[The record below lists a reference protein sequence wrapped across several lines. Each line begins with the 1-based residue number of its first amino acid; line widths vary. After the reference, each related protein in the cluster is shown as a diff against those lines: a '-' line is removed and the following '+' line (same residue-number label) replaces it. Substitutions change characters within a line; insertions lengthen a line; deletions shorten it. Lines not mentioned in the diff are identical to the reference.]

1 MTKHITLIGLV
12 ALLAGAGESA
22 RAQTPQ
28 TAPIPGSSA
37 PAAQQPP
44 ITFRAEVNYVEVD
57 ARVLEKDGKFITDLK
72 PADFEVFEDGK
83 PQRITA
89 FSLVNIP
96 VERAERP
103 LFAAQP
109 IEPDVRTNLEG
120 ADGRIYL
127 IVLDDLHTSALRS
140 QRTKAA
146 ARLFI
151 EKYIGANDT
160 AAVVYTGGRSDASQD
175 FTNSRLLLLQ
185 AVDKFTGRKLRSS
198 TANKIEAAGRR
209 IDPTDAV
216 TDIDD
221 AERGYHARNAL
232 DTIKNL
238 SEYLG
243 NIRGRRKALVLFSEG
258 IDYDITDVFNNRDAT
273 TVMDATRDVLAAA
286 TRANVAVYGVDPR
299 GIGGGVGDELIE
311 VQSFPDDTTLG
322 LNTGSFYNEVRLAQ
336 DSLRVLSDETGGFAA
351 VNRNDFGTAFQRIVD
366 DNSSYYV
373 MGYYSTND
381 RRDGRFRKIEVR
393 LPNRPGLTVR
403 ARKGYVA
410 ARGRA
415 PEARPAPAT
424 GASPELR
431 EALESP
437 LPLVSL
443 PLAMTAVVFKGPAPK
458 GSVIVSTLVGGSGL
472 PFVEKDGMFRNG
484 LEALVIAIDDKGKS
498 FASDRSTVDLN
509 MKPDT
514 ANRVKASGFRL
525 ISTLD
530 LAPGRYQLRVGVKE
544 NNTKKAGSVTFDL
557 TVPDFAKEKLS
568 MSGIAITSALSG
580 VAPTVRPKDPL
591 EKLLPGPLSSYR
603 EFPPIDEIA
612 FFAEVYDN
620 SGNQPHKVELS
631 ATVKAEGGRT
641 VFETTEERDSSELKG
656 SAGGYGFTAR
666 IPLKQMAPGLYVLR
680 VEATSRFGDRPTVAT
695 DTVFRVLPMAGQ
707 TPPASS
713 AAQSAPM
720 QTIATEMMSNIDQPR
735 QAVARTPAEWA
746 ALWRQHAGDKPAP
759 KVDLGSSTVVA
770 VFLGSRPSAGY
781 AAEIVGTRRQGEA
794 LIVEWAERSPD
805 RGDITAQVITS
816 PAAIVAIPK
825 FAGEIRFEKVEKK

>member
-1 MTKHITLIGLV
+1 MMKHLTLFGFL
-12 ALLAGAGESA
+12 ALLVGASGFV

-28 TAPIPGSSA
+28 APAPLPGSSA

-57 ARVLEKDGKFITDLK
+57 ARVLDQNGNFVADLK
-72 PADFEVFEDGK
+72 PADFQVFEDGR
-83 PQRITA
+83 PQKVTV

-96 VERAERP
+96 VERAARP
-103 LFAAQP
+103 LFASQP
-109 IEPDVRTNLEG
+109 IEPDVRTNLES

-140 QRTKAA
+140 PRTKTA

-160 AAVVYTGGRSDASQD
+160 AAVVYTSGRVDASQE
-175 FTNSRLLLLQ
+175 FTNSQRRLVQ
-185 AVDKFTGRKLRSS
+185 AVDKFMGRKLRSS
-198 TANKIEAAGRR
+198 TANKIDDAARR
-209 IDPTDAV
+209 MDPSDPIR
-216 TDIDD
+216 DIDD

-238 SEYLG
+238 AEYLG

-258 IDYDITDVFNNRDAT
+258 IDYDIANVFENRDAT
-273 TVMDATRDVLAAA
+273 TVMDATREVLAAA

-299 GIGGGVGDELIE
+299 GIGGAVGDELIE
-311 VQSFPDDTTLG
+311 VQSFPDDTSLG
-322 LNTGSFYNEVRLAQ
+322 LNAGSFYNEVRLAQ

-393 LPNRPGLTVR
+393 VPNRPGLTVR

-415 PEARPAPAT
+415 PDAKPAPASGT
-424 GASPELR
+424 SPELR
-431 EALESP
+431 DAIESP
-437 LPLVSL
+437 LPIAAL
-443 PLAMTAVVFKGPAPK
+443 PLATTAVVFKGPAPK
-458 GSVIVSTLVGGSGL
+458 GSVIVSTLVGGSSL
-472 PFVEKDGMFRNG
+472 PFVEKGGMFTNG
-484 LEALVIAIDDKGKS
+484 LEVLVVATDDKGKS
-498 FASDRSTVDLN
+498 FPSDRNTIDLN

-514 ANRVKASGFRL
+514 ANRVKASGFRF

-544 NNTKKAGSVTFDL
+544 NNTNKAGSVAFDL

-568 MSGIAITSALSG
+568 MSGVALTSALSG

-591 EKLLPGPLSSYR
+591 EKILPGPLSSYR
-603 EFPPIDEIA
+603 EFPPMDEIA
-612 FFAEVYDN
+612 FFAEIYDN
-620 SGNQPHKVELS
+620 TASQPHKVGLA
-631 ATVKAEGGRT
+631 ATVKAEGGQT
-641 VFETTEERDSSELKG
+641 VFETQEERDSSELKG
-656 SAGGYGFTAR
+656 SAGGYGFSGR

-680 VEATSRFGDRPTVAT
+680 VEAISRLGDRPTVANE
-695 DTVFRVLPMAGQ
+695 TVFRVLPAAAPGV
-707 TPPASS
+707 SS
-713 AAQSAPM
+713 AQRAPM
-720 QTIATEMMSNIDQPR
+720 QIIATDMMSNIDQPR
-735 QAVARTPAEWA
+735 QVVARTPAEWA

-759 KVDLGSSTVVA
+759 TVDLGSSTAVA
-770 VFLGSRPSAGY
+770 VFLGSRNSAGY
-781 AAEIVGTRRQGEA
+781 AVEIVGARREGDA
-794 LIVEWAERSPD
+794 LIVQWAERAPG
-805 RGDITAQVITS
+805 RGDITAQVMTS
-816 PAAIVAIPK
+816 PAQIVAIPK
-825 FAGEIRFEKVEKK
+825 FAGEIRFEKTDKK

>member
-1 MTKHITLIGLV
+1 MTKQLTLI
-12 ALLAGAGESA
+12 ALLALMAGGGFV

-28 TAPIPGSSA
+28 APIPGSSA

-44 ITFRAEVNYVEVD
+44 LTFRAEVNYVEVD
-57 ARVLEKDGKFITDLK
+57 ARVLDQAGKFITDLK
-72 PADFEVFEDGK
+72 PADFQVFEDGK
-83 PQRITA
+83 PQQVTA

-96 VERAERP
+96 VERAARP

-109 IEPDVRTNLEG
+109 IEPDVRTNLQG

-127 IVLDDLHTSALRS
+127 IVLDDLHTSPLRS
-140 QRTKAA
+140 QRTRSA
-146 ARLFI
+146 ARLFV

-175 FTNSRLLLLQ
+175 FTNSRRLLLQ
-185 AVDKFTGRKLRSS
+185 AVDKFMGRKLRSS
-198 TANKIEAAGRR
+198 TANKIDAAGRR
-209 IDPTDAV
+209 IDPSDKV

-221 AERGYHARNAL
+221 AERGYQARNAL

-258 IDYDITDVFNNRDAT
+258 IDYDITDVFANRDAT

-311 VQSFPDDTTLG
+311 VQSFPDDTSLG

-393 LPNRPGLTVR
+393 VPNRPGVTVR

-415 PEARPAPAT
+415 PGAKPAPAT
-424 GASPELR
+424 GTSPELR

-437 LPLVSL
+437 LPLVAL
-443 PLAMTAVVFKGPAPK
+443 PLATTAVVFKGPAPK

-472 PFVEKDGMFRNG
+472 PFVEKDGTFRNG
-484 LEALVIAIDDKGKS
+484 LEVLVIASDDKGKTFPS
-498 FASDRSTVDLN
+498 ERNTIDLH

-514 ANRVKASGFRL
+514 ANRVRASGFRF

-530 LAPGRYQLRVGVKE
+530 LEPGRYQLRVGVRE

-568 MSGIAITSALSG
+568 MSGVAITSALSG

-603 EFPPIDEIA
+603 EFPPIDEVA
-612 FFAEVYDN
+612 FFAEIYDN
-620 SGNQPHKVELS
+620 TGNQPHKVELS
-631 ATVKAEGGRT
+631 ATVKAEGGQT
-641 VFETTEERDSSELKG
+641 VFETKEERDSSELKG

-680 VEATSRFGDRPTVAT
+680 VEAISRLGDRPSVAT
-695 DTVFRVLPMAGQ
+695 DTVFRVLPMPMPG
-707 TPPASS
+707 PAPGVSP
-713 AAQSAPM
+713 AQSAPM
-720 QTIATEMMSNIDQPR
+720 QTLAADMMSNIDQPR

-759 KVDLGSSTVVA
+759 RADLGASTVVA

-781 AAEIVGTRRQGEA
+781 QVEIVGTRREGEA
-794 LIVEWAERSPD
+794 LIVEWAERSPG
-805 RGDITAQVITS
+805 RGDITAQVMTA
-816 PAAIVAIPK
+816 PAQVVAIPK
-825 FAGEIRFEKVEKK
+825 FAGEIRFEKVDKK